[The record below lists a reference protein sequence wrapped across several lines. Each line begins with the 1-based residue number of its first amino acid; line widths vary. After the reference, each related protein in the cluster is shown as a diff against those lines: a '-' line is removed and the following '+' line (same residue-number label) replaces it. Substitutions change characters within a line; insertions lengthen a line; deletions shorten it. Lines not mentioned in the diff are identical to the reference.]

1 MKYRNVGRTGLKVS
15 EIALGGWLTYGG
27 PVEQERTDTIISA
40 AIDAG
45 INYIDIADI
54 YATGKAE
61 EMIGRSLKPYDRSRL
76 VVSSKLFWPMS
87 PDVNDRGL
95 SRKHIMESVERSLR
109 RIGTDYLDLY
119 FCHRF
124 DPEVP
129 LEETVRAMDDLVHQG
144 KILYWGT
151 SVFEAD
157 QIDTAVEEAN
167 KWRGYQPVV
176 EQPCYNMIDRHI
188 EPEIMPTCARHGIGL
203 VVWSPLAQG
212 LLTGKYRDGAPDGS
226 RGATTRWMRGILT
239 EANIVTAN
247 KLEDLA
253 REAGITLSHL
263 ALAWILNHPE
273 ISCTITGAT
282 QVEQLTENVIASE
295 TELSDDMLAAI
306 DKILGPATE

>member
-40 AIDAG
+40 AIEAG
-45 INYIDIADI
+45 VNYIDIADI

-61 EMIGRSLKPYDRSRL
+61 EMIGRSIKPYDRSRL

-95 SRKHIMESVERSLR
+95 SRKHIMESVDRSLQ

-119 FCHRF
+119 YCHRF

-129 LEETVRAMDDLVHQG
+129 LDETVRAMDDLVRKG

-157 QIDTAVEEAN
+157 QIDAAIAEAN
-167 KWRGYQPVV
+167 KWRTYQPVV

-188 EPEIMPTCARHGIGL
+188 EPEIMPTCARHGLGL

-212 LLTGKYRDGAPDGS
+212 LLTGKYRDGAPSDS

-239 EANIVTAN
+239 EANIATAI

-253 REAGITLSHL
+253 REAGVSLSQL
-263 ALAWILNHPE
+263 ALKWIFNHPE
-273 ISCTITGAT
+273 ISCAITGAT

-295 TELSDDMLAAI
+295 TELADDVLAAI
-306 DKILGPATE
+306 DLILGPATD

>member
-40 AIDAG
+40 AIEAG
-45 INYIDIADI
+45 VNYIDIADI

-61 EMIGRSLKPYDRSRL
+61 EMIGRSIKPYDRSRL

-95 SRKHIMESVERSLR
+95 SRKHIMESVDRSLQ

-119 FCHRF
+119 YCHRF

-129 LEETVRAMDDLVHQG
+129 LDETVRAMDDLVRKG

-157 QIDTAVEEAN
+157 QIDAAIAEAN
-167 KWRGYQPVV
+167 KWRTYQPVV

-188 EPEIMPTCARHGIGL
+188 EPEIMPTCDRHGLGL

-212 LLTGKYRDGAPDGS
+212 LLTGKYRDGAPSDS

-239 EANIVTAN
+239 EANIATAI

-253 REAGITLSHL
+253 REAGVSLSQL
-263 ALAWILNHPE
+263 ALKWIFNHPE
-273 ISCTITGAT
+273 ISCAITGAT

-295 TELSDDMLAAI
+295 TELADDVLAAI
-306 DKILGPATE
+306 DLILGPATD